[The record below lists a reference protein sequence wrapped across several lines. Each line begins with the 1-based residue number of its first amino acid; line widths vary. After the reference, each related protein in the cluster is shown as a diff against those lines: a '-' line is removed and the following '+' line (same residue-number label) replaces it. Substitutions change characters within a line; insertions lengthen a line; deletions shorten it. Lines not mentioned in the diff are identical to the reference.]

1 MPCFDRVKS
10 HTARYSGPQRLNC
23 IGRACCGR
31 KAWAFLIQNYFPH
44 PDPLKISENTAKL
57 RILPNCIQ
65 PQSTSLFPSCCG
77 HQWMNSIQYLS
88 ADLSAD
94 LWVNALIKLEPCIK
108 SCIQRCQSAPAGWSE
123 TRSWPYHRD
132 VGTRASVVIVT
143 VCQSTGTCN

>member
-1 MPCFDRVKS
+1 MFRPCEIS
-10 HTARYSGPQRLNC
+10 HCPLLRATEAQLRWQSLLWQKGLN
-23 IGRACCGR
+23 
-31 KAWAFLIQNYFPH
+31 FFPH
-44 PDPLKISENTAKL
+44 PHPFEISENTTKL
-57 RILPNCIQ
+57 RILSNCIQ
-65 PQSTSLFPSCCG
+65 PQSISLFPSCRG

-132 VGTRASVVIVT
+132 VGTRASVAIVT